1 MTKITAFIQ
10 SLKEQPH
17 SQKLFNPYI
26 DTDLANNL
34 ECYLRMMRQQKG
46 RKILLVCEAPG
57 YLGCRLTGIPFSSCH
72 LIRNSSHPFLKRLNK
87 RVKLQSET
95 RENSAQAVWQYL
107 SGNEIVPLFWNA
119 FPFHPHKLKAPTT
132 NRKPSSMEIRLG
144 VQFLKA
150 LADIYKVEKV
160 ASVGKSGLQAAQLA
174 FPVSDIIY
182 IRHPSYGGKNDF
194 INGMNKFLKESK

>member
-1 MTKITAFIQ
+1 
-10 SLKEQPH
+10 
-17 SQKLFNPYI
+17 
-26 DTDLANNL
+26 
-34 ECYLRMMRQQKG
+34 
-46 RKILLVCEAPG
+46 
-57 YLGCRLTGIPFSSCH
+57 
-72 LIRNSSHPFLKRLNK
+72 
-87 RVKLQSET
+87 
-95 RENSAQAVWQYL
+95 
-107 SGNEIVPLFWNA
+107 
-119 FPFHPHKLKAPTT
+119 
-132 NRKPSSMEIRLG
+132 MEIRLG